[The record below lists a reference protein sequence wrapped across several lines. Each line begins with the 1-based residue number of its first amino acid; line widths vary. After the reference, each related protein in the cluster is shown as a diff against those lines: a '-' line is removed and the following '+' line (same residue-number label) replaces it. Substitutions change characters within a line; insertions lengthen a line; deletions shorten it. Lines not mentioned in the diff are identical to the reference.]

1 MKKRIVLLLLAAL
14 MLCALAACGEEPE
27 PVSTPVPTPTPEATP
42 SPTPSAGP
50 LAEEEAAPAI
60 ISFSY
65 ESEILDSDGIIM
77 LTVSLPSRK
86 CASPA
91 TTLDRVFARRIEDTL
106 SPLLSVSAGRSR
118 IPAACQ
124 GRLRP
129 PQRGHEDALGRLFHL

>member
-27 PVSTPVPTPTPEATP
+27 TVSTPVPTPTPEATP

-77 LTVSLPSRK
+77 LTVQ
-86 CASPA
+86 
-91 TTLDRVFARRIEDTL
+91 
-106 SPLLSVSAGRSR
+106 SAEPEVR
-118 IPAACQ
+118 IPGNDAAAQ
-124 GRLRP
+124 AH
-129 PQRGHEDALGRLFHL
+129 RGHALPPAVRQR